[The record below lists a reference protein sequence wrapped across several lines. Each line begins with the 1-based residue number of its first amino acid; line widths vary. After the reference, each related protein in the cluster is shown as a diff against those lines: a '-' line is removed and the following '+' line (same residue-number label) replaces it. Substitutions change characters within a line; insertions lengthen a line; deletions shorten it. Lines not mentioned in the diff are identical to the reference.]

1 MEDVSWN
8 QKLGNARLA
17 ANFPLHFTVP
27 NLLILNPP
35 VLLED
40 GMEPKTLGSV
50 TSEKGVGK
58 EARQR
63 TSGRREREKGQIS
76 WHRSDR
82 AVPMKTYR
90 GRHLSARDA
99 LD

>member
-8 QKLGNARLA
+8 QKLGTATNARLA

-50 TSEKGVGK
+50 TSEKGMGK

-63 TSGRREREKGQIS
+63 TSGRRERERKDKLVGIDQ
-76 WHRSDR
+76 
-82 AVPMKTYR
+82 TE
-90 GRHLSARDA
+90 LFQ
-99 LD
+99 